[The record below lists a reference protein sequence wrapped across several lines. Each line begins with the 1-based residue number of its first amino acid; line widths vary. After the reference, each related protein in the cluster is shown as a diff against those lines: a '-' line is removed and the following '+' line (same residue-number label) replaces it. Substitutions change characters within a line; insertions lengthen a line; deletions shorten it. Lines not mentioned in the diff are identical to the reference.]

1 MALISQQPITDSFGN
16 VYELAYGVIDQCNGN
31 KKDKQQVF
39 VFEVYRSQADR
50 NNRVLPFRQDT
61 IAVSGDEFDTWFS
74 ASAITAD
81 SNQYSQA
88 YAYMAQMKDSEGNL
102 KYANWIS
109 D

>member
-61 IAVSGDEFDTWFS
+61 INVSGDEFDTWFS
-74 ASAITAD
+74 ANAITAD
-81 SNQYSQA
+81 SNQYAQA
-88 YAYMAQMKDSEGNL
+88 YAYMAQMKDSEDNL
-102 KYANWIS
+102 KYADWIS

>member
-50 NNRVLPFRQDT
+50 NNKVLPFKQET
-61 IAVSGDEFDTWFS
+61 IVVSGNEFDTWFS

-81 SNQYSQA
+81 SNQYAQA
-88 YAYMAQMKDSEGNL
+88 YAYMAQMKDSEDNL
-102 KYANWIS
+102 KYANWIEG
-109 D
+109 

>member
-16 VYELAYGVIDQCNGN
+16 VHNSAYGVIDQCNGN
-31 KKDKQQVF
+31 KKDKQQLF

-61 IAVSGDEFDTWFS
+61 INVSGDEFDTWFS
-74 ASAITAD
+74 ANVITAD
-81 SNQYSQA
+81 SNQYAQA
-88 YAYMAQMKDSEGNL
+88 YAYMAQMQDSESNL
-102 KYANWIS
+102 KYATWIS